1 MTESVALSAAPAHR
15 TPWETLIQRVGR
27 SFVELGGICSKSPA
41 TSKSPARSG
50 CRTRWSVSAE
60 QPAEQRNWVMLRAI
74 HPRQPCPTA
83 WDAASASCS
92 QYVSDFGVDSSER
105 LSGELVIVDVGQP
118 EDVGGRRRT
127 RGRLDEYALN
137 MFLDR
142 ITVDPERMN
151 GRPCVRDLR
160 VTVATV
166 LGQLAAGQT
175 REQILA
181 DYPYLE
187 DEDITASL
195 EYGAARVSERE
206 VQVAR
211 PA

>member
-1 MTESVALSAAPAHR
+1 
-15 TPWETLIQRVGR
+15 
-27 SFVELGGICSKSPA
+27 
-41 TSKSPARSG
+41 
-50 CRTRWSVSAE
+50 
-60 QPAEQRNWVMLRAI
+60 MLRVI
-74 HPRQPCPTA
+74 HPRQPRPTA
-83 WDAASASCS
+83 WDAASASYS
-92 QYVSDFGVDSSER
+92 EYVSDFGVDSSER

-127 RGRLDEYALN
+127 RRRLDEYASN

-211 PA
+211 LA

>member
-1 MTESVALSAAPAHR
+1 MVSLTVLHVGTDFDRWMANLSWSWGES
-15 TPWETLIQRVGR
+15 
-27 SFVELGGICSKSPA
+27 
-41 TSKSPARSG
+41 ARSPRW
-50 CRTRWSVSAE
+50 RTKVLVDRFVRLASSTVRSNRRSNAD
-60 QPAEQRNWVMLRAI
+60 AVNLNG
-74 HPRQPCPTA
+74 RQKA
-83 WDAASASCS
+83 
-92 QYVSDFGVDSSER
+92 
-105 LSGELVIVDVGQP
+105 
-118 EDVGGRRRT
+118 
-127 RGRLDEYALN
+127 RGREEYAEE